1 MCVTALISSVRGLG
15 FRSWR
20 LASLDRTDLLAS
32 EVSGSDAC
40 RVMMCWWGEADVCV
54 CVSQILG
61 SGGTHLHAG
70 DFKHRS
76 SAAVRGEYD
85 EHGSARVRTQHHR
98 SALLHFKWF

>member
-1 MCVTALISSVRGLG
+1 MC
-15 FRSWR
+15 
-20 LASLDRTDLLAS
+20 
-32 EVSGSDAC
+32 
-40 RVMMCWWGEADVCV
+40 VCV

-98 SALLHFKWF
+98 SAFLHFK